1 MNTQE
6 TTNKV
11 KKHLQDNKKAWI
23 WALSVLIGIV
33 LIVAISALS
42 GGESK
47 EAKEVKKDT
56 QTEEVVEPENKEEE
70 TTTETPTETAPVE
83 QTSTQPVNEISTPKE
98 TPAIALG
105 TNYSKAKTE
114 NTGKA
119 IVFGEAC
126 SPSVTELKVAKNT
139 LVFLGNES
147 KTITNFSLNGK
158 TSELRSS
165 HYDLFFVGGAGS
177 YKVLCGEKESATVV
191 VE

>member
-47 EAKEVKKDT
+47 DPKEAKKDA
-56 QTEEVVEPENKEEE
+56 QTEEVVESENKEEE
-70 TTTETPTETAPVE
+70 TTTETPLETAPVE
-83 QTSTQPVNEISTPKE
+83 EAPAQPIVETSTPKE
-98 TPAIALG
+98 TPSIVLG
-105 TNYSKAKTE
+105 TNYSKAKAE
-114 NTGKA
+114 NSGKS
-119 IVFGEAC
+119 IVFGESCA
-126 SPSVTELKVAKNT
+126 PSVAELKVAKNT
-139 LVFLGNES
+139 LVFIGNEG
-147 KTITNFSLNGK
+147 KTTTKFSLNGK